1 MGYGDWDE
9 IYFRQNKGFKRIW
22 WDIAGFELFLG
33 YNAGLTIFA

>member
-1 MGYGDWDE
+1 ME
-9 IYFRQNKGFKRIW
+9 IGMRYIFDKGFKRIW